1 VSQTCFRQMT
11 SMSKL
16 YEPMK
21 KQNSNNHKYQIMVL
35 KVCDQGIYEN
45 K

>member
-1 VSQTCFRQMT
+1 
-11 SMSKL
+11 MSKL

-21 KQNSNNHKYQIMVL
+21 KKNSNNYIYQIMGF

-45 K
+45 N